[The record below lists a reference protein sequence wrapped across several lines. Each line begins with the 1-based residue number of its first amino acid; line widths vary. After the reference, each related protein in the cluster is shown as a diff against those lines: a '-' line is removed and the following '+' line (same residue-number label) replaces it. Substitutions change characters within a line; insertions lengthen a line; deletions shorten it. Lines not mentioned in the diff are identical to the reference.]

1 MKVSHSKLNSFKSCP
16 QKHYY
21 SYVERI
27 EPITIQK
34 PLYKGSALHEL
45 LEIRAKHLIDN
56 NNITWKDHLHQN
68 LQMKYDMLSD
78 NDKDQIGDF
87 IQDAEK
93 ILMQYDWVYED
104 EEIKYLEVEKWIEIP
119 LVKRRN
125 KEDIIFVG
133 KVDAIIEIRGKQ
145 YIVEHKTFSSQPMTL
160 QESWINVQTSLYA
173 YALNKYYG
181 YNITGILWDMIKAE
195 PFSEPNILKNGEY
208 GKQSGK
214 VTLMSFK
221 ENPGKE
227 VLEQVKNN
235 HLNFL
240 NRFVTPIVQ
249 PAIDSFIQE
258 SKELAKELD
267 KPADK
272 ISKFKRLSKDC
283 SWCPFKDI
291 CSTELTGGDVDYV
304 KNMLYRKKEE
314 K

>member
-1 MKVSHSKLNSFKSCP
+1 MRVSHSKLNTYKTCP
-16 QKHYY
+16 QKHYF

-34 PLYKGSALHEL
+34 PLYKGSGLHEL

-56 NNITWKDHLHQN
+56 NNITWKDHLHTN
-68 LQMKYDMLSD
+68 LQEKYDMLSD
-78 NDKDQIGDF
+78 RDKEQIGNF

-93 ILMQYDWVYED
+93 IMMQYDWVYQD
-104 EEIKYLEVEKWIEIP
+104 EEIKYLEIEKWIEIP
-119 LVKRRN
+119 LVKRKN

-133 KVDAIIEIRGKQ
+133 KVDAIVEIKGKQ
-145 YIVEHKTFSSQPMTL
+145 YIVEHKTFSAQPMSL
-160 QESWINVQTSLYA
+160 QDSWINVQTSLYA

-181 YNITGILWDMIKAE
+181 YNITGILWDMIKSE

-208 GKQSGK
+208 GKQSSK

-227 VLEQVKNN
+227 VLEQVKEN

-240 NRFVTPIVQ
+240 NRFVTPIV
-249 PAIDSFIQE
+249 PSAITSFIEE
-258 SKELAKELD
+258 SKELSKELD

-272 ISKFKRLSKDC
+272 IPKHKRLSKDC
-283 SWCPFKDI
+283 SWCAFKDI
-291 CSTELTGGDVDYV
+291 CQTELTGGDVDYI
-304 KNMLYRKKEE
+304 KNMLYRKKKEV
-314 K
+314 